1 LKLPRY
7 KVHLPGVILAAFA
20 GPHDLLGIGDRCWS
34 VKDLPVGLT
43 DQCPWCRMM
52 AAGAFMD
59 VKEEETPLLS

>member
-7 KVHLPGVILAAFA
+7 KVHLSGVILATFA

-43 DQCPWCRMM
+43 D
-52 AAGAFMD
+52 
-59 VKEEETPLLS
+59 